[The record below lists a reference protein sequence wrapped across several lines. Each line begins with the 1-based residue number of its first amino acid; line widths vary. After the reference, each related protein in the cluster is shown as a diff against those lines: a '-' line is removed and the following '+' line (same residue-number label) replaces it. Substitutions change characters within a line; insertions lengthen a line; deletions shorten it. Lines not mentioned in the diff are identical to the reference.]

1 MATRQLCAHVMGLD
15 RATGKWFFLASDAKT
30 RVYPGSPTSVMTPL
44 PSTGIRLGAAGTA
57 RSITIPGHGQR
68 PHLLLRGP
76 GAEILLNPGGGIVL
90 PSVTD
95 RPQRR
100 ERRRCLGLCELTLG
114 RQRMAGADRHA
125 QRDRAAGA
133 EPQPGRAPPR
143 LDGDVERLPRP
154 LHHAGLAEIDDHR
167 SGDRHPIGLGHAR
180 RPGRRQRTADI
191 PSRGQPRPTLQ
202 LRRVQLQR
210 ATVRDHQR
218 RHGQP
223 VRSSRRGV
231 EPRHGGGQSE
241 PARCHRQRVLP
252 RLDDEPLRAADP
264 CIHRRR
270 RRGYA
275 FPYDDVRTTGYN
287 TEDRVVDP
295 HPTRLTIRVG

>member
-1 MATRQLCAHVMGLD
+1 MLTRRTLLGGAGGFVRDPGNCRRT
-15 RATGKWFFLASDAKT
+15 RAGDNVARRSGEPPSGPAALRPCHGVGPGHRQVVLPRPTP
-30 RVYPGSPTSVMTPL
+30 RPRCYPGSPTSVMTPL

-95 RPQRR
+95 RPQRG

-143 LDGDVERLPRP
+143 LDGDVERL
-154 LHHAGLAEIDDHR
+154 
-167 SGDRHPIGLGHAR
+167 
-180 RPGRRQRTADI
+180 
-191 PSRGQPRPTLQ
+191 
-202 LRRVQLQR
+202 
-210 ATVRDHQR
+210 
-218 RHGQP
+218 
-223 VRSSRRGV
+223 
-231 EPRHGGGQSE
+231 
-241 PARCHRQRVLP
+241 
-252 RLDDEPLRAADP
+252 LD
-264 CIHRRR
+264 
-270 RRGYA
+270 
-275 FPYDDVRTTGYN
+275 PYITQAWQK
-287 TEDRVVDP
+287 
-295 HPTRLTIRVG
+295 